1 MEETILSSNT
11 LAIISCW
18 VDVFFLIVEPL
29 ELHQNN
35 MLMQEYFSAADD
47 EIFVPSCRGGVHGD
61 VFVCIWQWQCITYLG
76 DLYTNHGLLST
87 YYHGMILQFIWF
99 LYAFC
104 MVPYAVPN
112 SLDGMTL
119 QVFLSKV

>member
-1 MEETILSSNT
+1 M
-11 LAIISCW
+11 
-18 VDVFFLIVEPL
+18 
-29 ELHQNN
+29 
-35 MLMQEYFSAADD
+35 
-47 EIFVPSCRGGVHGD
+47 
-61 VFVCIWQWQCITYLG
+61 CIWQWQCITYLG
-76 DLYTNHGLLST
+76 DLYANHGLLCT
-87 YYHGMILQFIWF
+87 YYHGMILQFIGF